1 MSMIAPGVL
10 GVKIIG
16 RLDSTNTGNIW
27 RETNLDFGRTSP
39 KQVIVDA
46 SEIEYCDG
54 SGTGCSG
61 GRLEPGHRT
70 HTYSIRNELKRPRLQ
85 RRKNVMKKLKAHQNN
100 PVQNPLIPG
109 RFLAAWI
116 IITVLLVMGPS
127 ESFSAKNIAEAP
139 MPFGPNDPMRDFFER
154 YFGGQIP
161 KKYKQ
166 TNLGTGFIIDQKGF
180 ILTNNHVVE
189 QTDEIRVR
197 TADGKEFAAKIVG
210 RDPITDLAL
219 IRIKS
224 DTPFIPLILG
234 DSNRLEV
241 GDWVVAIGNPF
252 GLGNTVTAGIVS
264 AKYRQ
269 IGAGAYDN
277 FIQTDTPINL
287 GNSGGPLLN
296 TAGEVIGINTAIF
309 SQSGGSVGIG
319 FAIPINM
326 VKDLLPQLKK
336 GKVIR
341 GWIGITIQKVTPE
354 LKNKLNLPDEKGVLV
369 SDVDSRG
376 PADESGIKR
385 GDVIVSFDGKPI
397 RESRELPY
405 IVASTPVGKT
415 VSIEVIRNR
424 EKTRAEVRVGE
435 LKMVEEE
442 VQQMPKGEHSF
453 GMTLQEITPELA
465 QQYDL
470 AETSGLI
477 IVNVESNSPAAE
489 ADLRSGDIIL
499 EVDQIPVK
507 SITVFNRKIRQY
519 KKGNTILFLINRDGS
534 TLFLTLT
541 ISG

>member
-1 MSMIAPGVL
+1 M
-10 GVKIIG
+10 
-16 RLDSTNTGNIW
+16 N
-27 RETNLDFGRTSP
+27 
-39 KQVIVDA
+39 
-46 SEIEYCDG
+46 
-54 SGTGCSG
+54 
-61 GRLEPGHRT
+61 
-70 HTYSIRNELKRPRLQ
+70 
-85 RRKNVMKKLKAHQNN
+85 KLKLHQNN
-100 PVQNPLIPG
+100 PTRIPLILG
-109 RFLAAWI
+109 RFWVVWVI
-116 IITVLLVMGPS
+116 IAVLSVGGSS
-127 ESFSAKNIAEAP
+127 ESFSAMNTATPPGSFSPLVKIANPSVVNISTVKIIKEEREGS
-139 MPFGPNDPMRDFFER
+139 MPFGPNDPMKDFFER

-166 TNLGTGFIIDQKGF
+166 KSLGTGFIIDKKGF

-197 TADGKEFAAKIVG
+197 TADDKEFAAKIVG
-210 RDPITDLAL
+210 RDLMTDLAL

-224 DTPFIPLILG
+224 DTPFIPLLLG

-277 FIQTDTPINL
+277 FIQTDTPINP

-296 TAGEVIGINTAIF
+296 TVGEVIGINTAIF
-309 SQSGGSVGIG
+309 SESGGSVGIG

-341 GWIGITIQKVTPE
+341 GWIGVIIQKVTPE
-354 LKNKLNLPDEKGVLV
+354 LKDKLNLPDEKGALV
-369 SDVDSRG
+369 SDVVSRG

-405 IVASTPVGKT
+405 IVASTSLGKT
-415 VSIEVIRNR
+415 VPVDIIRNR
-424 EKTRAEVRVGE
+424 EKMRAEVRVGE
-435 LKMVEEE
+435 LKIEEE
-442 VQQMPKGEHSF
+442 YQQGSKAEPSF
-453 GMTLQEITPELA
+453 GMILQEITPEIA

-470 AETSGLI
+470 SETSGLI
-477 IVNVESNSPAAE
+477 IVNVENNSPAAE

-499 EVDQIPVK
+499 EVDRTPVK
-507 SITVFNRKIRQY
+507 SIAAFNRKIRQY

-534 TLFLTLT
+534 TRFLTLT